1 MKILVISGFLGA
13 GKTTF
18 IRELVRRSHRE
29 IAVFE
34 NEYGSVGVDG
44 DALKSSSETQ
54 KVNIWEMAEGC
65 ICCSMKG
72 DFTASVLTI
81 ANTVDPEYLVIEP
94 TGVGMLSNVMK
105 SLKRITYER
114 IQLLKPL
121 TLVDGQSFEHYR
133 SEYTE
138 LYLDQI
144 CGAAYLA
151 ITKMEQASAEEQTRL
166 AETLMKLNP
175 SAELCPGHYKTAPE
189 EWWMRLLSE
198 QENVSGMPGT
208 GIPQRLD
215 VADGWKPGRQ
225 VLPLQKENGNLPD
238 TFSIEEAY
246 IQAPEL
252 LLLFLEKLIRGNYG
266 DIIRAKGLLPAD
278 NCVLRFDVAD
288 GRYSVQVERS
298 EAEKAKNPGTA
309 VFIGRSIERQAI
321 RRVIHQKNVIQRGKI
336 QFGPAGKTACMF
348 PQMK

>member
-18 IRELVRRSHRE
+18 IREFVRRAHRE

-44 DALKSSSETQ
+44 DVLKSSVETE

-94 TGVGMLSNVMK
+94 TGVGMLSNVME

-114 IQLLKPL
+114 IQLLRPL
-121 TLVDGQSFEHYR
+121 NLVDGQSFERYR

-144 CGAAYLA
+144 RGAAHLA
-151 ITKMEQASAEEQTRL
+151 VTKMEQAPEAERVRL
-166 AETLMKLNP
+166 AQELKRLNP
-175 SAELCPGHYKTAPE
+175 SAELCPGHYKMAADDWWEELLSDLEEASGAAEETAP
-189 EWWMRLLSE
+189 R
-198 QENVSGMPGT
+198 NT
-208 GIPQRLD
+208 GSCT
-215 VADGWKPGRQ
+215 GWKPGRSALLVQ
-225 VLPLQKENGNLPD
+225 RKDENLPD
-238 TFSIEEAY
+238 TFSMEEAY
-246 IQAPEL
+246 VQTPEA
-252 LLLFLEKLIRGNYG
+252 LLLFLEELIRGRYG
-266 DIIRAKGLLPAD
+266 NIIRAKGLLAAGK
-278 NCVLRFDVAD
+278 CCLRFDVAD
-288 GRYSVQVERS
+288 GRYSVRLEERKS
-298 EAEKAKNPGTA
+298 EEEEAPGTA
-309 VFIGRSIERQAI
+309 VFIGHAIARQAI
-321 RRVIHQKNVIQRGKI
+321 RRVIRQENVVQRGKRKI
-336 QFGPAGKTACMF
+336 VSAGKAV
-348 PQMK
+348 

>member
-44 DALKSSSETQ
+44 DVLKSSAETE

-94 TGVGMLSNVMK
+94 TGVGMLSNVME

-121 TLVDGQSFEHYR
+121 TLVDGQSFERYR

-144 CGAAYLA
+144 RGAAHLA
-151 ITKMEQASAEEQTRL
+151 ITKLEQAPEEEQICLAEEL
-166 AETLMKLNP
+166 KKLNP
-175 SAELCPGHYKTAPE
+175 SADLCPGHYKAASDD
-189 EWWMRLLSE
+189 WWERLLSDSE
-198 QENVSGMPGT
+198 EGSGAAETVPSQIT
-208 GIPQRLD
+208 GIPN
-215 VADGWKPGRQ
+215 GWKSGRQ
-225 VLPLQKENGNLPD
+225 ALSAQPGDENLPD
-238 TFSIEEAY
+238 TFSMEEAY
-246 IQAPEL
+246 VETSESF
-252 LLLFLEKLIRGNYG
+252 LLFLENLIRGRYG
-266 DIIRAKGLLPAD
+266 DIIRAKGLMVAGE
-278 NCVLRFDVAD
+278 CRLRFDVAD
-288 GRYSVQVERS
+288 GRYSVRLEDPYPYPD
-298 EAEKAKNPGTA
+298 EKENPGTA
-309 VFIGRSIERQAI
+309 VFIGHAIARQAI
-321 RRVIHQKNVIQRGKI
+321 RRVIRQKNVVQRGKI
-336 QFGPAGKTACMF
+336 KIASAGKAV
-348 PQMK
+348 

>member
-44 DALKSSSETQ
+44 DVLKNSSETE

-94 TGVGMLSNVMK
+94 TGVGMLSNVME

-121 TLVDGQSFEHYR
+121 TLVDGQSFERYR

-144 CGAAYLA
+144 RGAAHLA
-151 ITKMEQASAEEQTRL
+151 ITKMEQAPVEEQTRL
-166 AETLMKLNP
+166 ERELRKLNP
-175 SAELCPGHYKTAPE
+175 SADLCPGHYKTAAE
-189 EWWMRLLSE
+189 DWWDRLLSDSE
-198 QENVSGMPGT
+198 EASGAPETASSRMTRISG
-208 GIPQRLD
+208 
-215 VADGWKPGRQ
+215 GWKPGRQ
-225 VLPLQKENGNLPD
+225 ALSEKKGDENLPD
-238 TFSIEEAY
+238 TFSMEEAY
-246 IQAPEL
+246 VQSPESFF
-252 LLLFLEKLIRGNYG
+252 LFLEKLIRGCYG
-266 DIIRAKGLLPAD
+266 DIIRAKGLLVAGE
-278 NCVLRFDVAD
+278 CRLRFDVAD
-288 GRYSVQVERS
+288 GRYSVRLEDPDPMEVE
-298 EAEKAKNPGTA
+298 NPGTA
-309 VFIGRSIERQAI
+309 VFIGHAIARQAI
-321 RRVIHQKNVIQRGKI
+321 RRVIRQKNVVQRGKI
-336 QFGPAGKTACMF
+336 KIASTGKAV
-348 PQMK
+348 